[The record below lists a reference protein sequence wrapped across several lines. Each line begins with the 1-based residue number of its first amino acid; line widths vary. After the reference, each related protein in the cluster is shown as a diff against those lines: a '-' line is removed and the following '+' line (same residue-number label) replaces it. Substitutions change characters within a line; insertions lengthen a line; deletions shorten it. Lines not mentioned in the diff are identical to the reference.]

1 MIQRKQSILI
11 LMVALGLVALNL
23 FLPPSKMFNASE
35 QVKDFFQESILRK
48 TFQPI
53 TILGTVIVVLE
64 LFVFKNR
71 SLQMLVGRIAMFINI
86 YLVGVVVYWSLKVSG
101 GVYTPEKGIWIA
113 VLALNVCLLAISNKW
128 IKKDDN
134 LVKSVD
140 RIR

>member
-11 LMVALGLVALNL
+11 LIVALGLVALNL
-23 FLPPSKMFNASE
+23 FLPPSKMFNAPE

-71 SLQMLVGRIAMFINI
+71 SLQMLVGKIAMFINI
-86 YLVGVVVYWSLKVSG
+86 YLVGVVVYWSLSISG

>member
-35 QVKDFFQESILRK
+35 QVKDFFQDSILRK

-64 LFVFKNR
+64 LLVFKNR
-71 SLQMLVGRIAMFINI
+71 SLQMLVGKIAMFINI

>member
-11 LMVALGLVALNL
+11 LIVALGLVALNL

-53 TILGTVIVVLE
+53 TTLGTVIVVLE

-71 SLQMLVGRIAMFINI
+71 GLQMLVGKIAMFINI
-86 YLVGVVVYWSLKVSG
+86 YLVGVVVYWSLSISG

-113 VLALNVCLLAISNKW
+113 VLAFNVCLLAISNKW

>member
-11 LMVALGLVALNL
+11 LIVALGLIGLNL
-23 FLPPSKMFNASE
+23 FLPPSKMFSASE

-53 TILGTVIVVLE
+53 AILGTAMAFFE
-64 LFVFKNR
+64 LFVYKNR
-71 SLQMLVGRIAMFINI
+71 SLQMLVGKITMFINI
-86 YLVGVVVYWSLKVSG
+86 YLVGVVVYWSVKLSG

-113 VLALNVCLLAISNKW
+113 VLSLNVCLLAISNKW

>member
-1 MIQRKQSILI
+1 
-11 LMVALGLVALNL
+11 MVALGLVALNL

-64 LFVFKNR
+64 LLVFKNR
-71 SLQMLVGRIAMFINI
+71 SLQMLVGKIAMFINI

>member
-1 MIQRKQSILI
+1 
-11 LMVALGLVALNL
+11 MVALGLVALNL

-71 SLQMLVGRIAMFINI
+71 SLQMLVGKIAMFINI

>member
-11 LMVALGLVALNL
+11 LIVALGLIALNL

-71 SLQMLVGRIAMFINI
+71 SLQMLVGKIAMFINI

>member
-11 LMVALGLVALNL
+11 LIVALGLIALNL

-53 TILGTVIVVLE
+53 TILGTVLVVLE

-71 SLQMLVGRIAMFINI
+71 SLQMLVGKIAMFINI